1 MPHEITL
8 ILIFKARKTTPLYHG
23 KLKSSLCGFVIHR
36 PSSTTCSQIQTLK
49 MGLIMCHFR
58 SMIKTI
64 IDMRISCQE
73 IGAGGK
79 WYVVFPQCNS
89 FNTNLQLFYRTKS
102 ERKHQLMEQHSCR
115 SFLAATRLQ
124 SLSQQV
130 RMTTGLSTSPLATFI
145 TMSDGDIITGLHYWA
160 F

>member
-1 MPHEITL
+1 M
-8 ILIFKARKTTPLYHG
+8 TPLYCD
-23 KLKSSLCGFVIHR
+23 KLKSSLCGFMIHR
-36 PSSTTCSQIQTLK
+36 PSSTTCSQIQTSE
-49 MGLIMCHFR
+49 MGLITHHSR
-58 SMIKTI
+58 STIKTI

-89 FNTNLQLFYRTKS
+89 FNTNLQLFYRMKL
-102 ERKHQLMEQHSCR
+102 ERKHQLMEQHLCQ
-115 SFLAATRLQ
+115 SFSAATRLW

-130 RMTTGLSTSPLATFI
+130 RMTTGLSTSLLATFI
-145 TMSDGDIITGLHYWA
+145 TMSDGDIVTGLHYWA